1 MCIRDRFRVI
11 ADFGFFR
18 VQYQAG
24 LCKIGHGIFLDL
36 FACQWRTGDISST
49 WITNHRCEIT
59 DQEYHDMSEIL
70 QLAHFIQ
77 YNRMTQ
83 MQIRCSRIQ
92 PQLDTERFSRFFGT
106 GEFLGKFGFDQ
117 EDVYKR
123 QVNISSSSDS
133 I

>member
-1 MCIRDRFRVI
+1 MHGNRKTVFETVGKVLALHDPCKSVLRSELDHAAAPQLVTPFRVI

-36 FACQWRTGDISST
+36 FACQWGTGNVSSAG
-49 WITNHRCEIT
+49 ITDHRREIT

-83 MQIRCSRIQ
+83 MQIRCSRI
-92 PQLDTERFSRFFGT
+92 PAPA
-106 GEFLGKFGFDQ
+106 
-117 EDVYKR
+117 
-123 QVNISSSSDS
+123 
-133 I
+133 